1 MTEGAKYLILA
12 ASFAVLAISF
22 GIGYWAR
29 KKVTSPA
36 AFFGGAKIFGPL
48 TIGLATMAAVGS
60 AFAVVGVPGLVYSTG
75 NTILLFMFAAPA
87 FVFGYLV
94 IGKKVRAMAEIGT
107 VASLGDL
114 SDLRFNRH
122 RGIKLMLSVML
133 FLGCVMYLSAQV
145 EACAKLFGSLFD
157 WNTLVTSTIIFAI
170 LIAYTVLSGEMGGI
184 LTQAFQGFVMVIAGI
199 ILVFSFF
206 IVTGGFGPVLEA
218 ISGPEGVAAGLNP
231 NAMSAWGI
239 LPGSFSF
246 AWVLIPA
253 IGIMCQPQVLTRM
266 FALKSPRDMPKLSIY
281 AALSN
286 MVAGLMVMAVGYC
299 AIYLVAK
306 GTVQIPHPDQAVFKV
321 ADHLGIMA
329 QLFVYPAVL
338 AAALSTSSLFLSL
351 AGNIVSRDLPD
362 AFGRKIDPAT
372 QMTASRIAMSLM
384 GILAI
389 AFAVVSGDM
398 VAILGTYG
406 FGTLTAATFP
416 IFIIGLLWKRASSQ
430 GVMLGMLAALLSTL
444 GCVTIELFKRLDV
457 TLFDYS
463 FAGFSWPG
471 GVPWY
476 INVLA
481 ASVVVTV
488 SASLFTRGAT
498 GADLDRRVEMAMD
511 L

>member
-1 MTEGAKYLILA
+1 MNEGREYLILA
-12 ASFAVLAISF
+12 ASLTVLVVSF
-22 GIGYWAR
+22 GIGFWAR

-87 FVFGYLV
+87 FVFGYMV
-94 IGKKVRAMAEIGT
+94 IGKKVRALAEIGT

-122 RGIKLMLSVML
+122 RGIKLMLSIML

-145 EACAKLFGSLFD
+145 EACAKLFGSLFEWD
-157 WNTLVTSTIIFAI
+157 RLVISTIIFAI

-184 LTQAFQGFVMVIAGI
+184 LTQAFQGLIMVIAGL
-199 ILVFSFF
+199 ILVISFF
-206 IVTGGFGPVLEA
+206 VVTGGFGPVLET
-218 ISGPEGVAAGLNP
+218 ITGPEGMAAGPNP
-231 NAMSAWGI
+231 DAMSAWGI
-239 LPGSFSF
+239 LPGSFSL
-246 AWVLIPA
+246 AWILIPA
-253 IGIMCQPQVLTRM
+253 LGIMCQPQVLTRM

-281 AALSN
+281 AACSN

-299 AIYLVAK
+299 AIYLVSK
-306 GTVQIPHPDQAVFKV
+306 GSVVIAHPDQAVFRV
-321 ADHLGIMA
+321 ADHLGLVA

-351 AGNIVSRDLPD
+351 AGNLVSRDLPSSL
-362 AFGRKIDPAT
+362 GHKMDPSR
-372 QMTASRIAMSLM
+372 QMALSRIAMLLM

-389 AFAVVSGDM
+389 LFAVVSGDM

-416 IFIIGLLWKRASSQ
+416 IFIVGLLWKRASSQ
-430 GVMLGMLAALLSTL
+430 GVMLGMLAALLATV
-444 GCVTIELFKRLDV
+444 GCVTLELFKRLDV
-457 TLFDYS
+457 TLLDYR
-463 FAGFSWPG
+463 FATFGWPG

-481 ASVVVTV
+481 LSVVLTIV
-488 SASLFTRGAT
+488 ASLFSRGAT
-498 GADLDRRVEMAMD
+498 GPDLDPRVELAMD